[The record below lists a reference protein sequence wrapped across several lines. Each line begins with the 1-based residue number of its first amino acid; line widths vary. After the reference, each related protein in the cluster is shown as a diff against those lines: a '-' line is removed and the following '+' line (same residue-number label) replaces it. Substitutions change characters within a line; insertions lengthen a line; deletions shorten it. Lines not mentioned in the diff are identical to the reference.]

1 MPEIALN
8 ERYIIKNYVDSFAL
22 GHYARVLEAVDLS
35 KGQTVALKVM
45 RPEHLDRE
53 AAPKWEAQAFPH
65 EADLLMRLADHP
77 TPVRLLDCGYLS
89 ASGEYPSSGILLS
102 FGTNAAAFRE
112 GLYANIARG
121 WRPYLALE
129 YLPREHNLLYQM
141 QVQRG
146 QQRRRLPTEEGID
159 LAMQFGT
166 LLQAAHS
173 QGIVYMDHKLEHIYW
188 DGETLRII
196 DWNSSKLLEPGRQTQ
211 TLDNSRQKDIHHLC
225 VGVLYPIFTGLSPQR
240 GGLRPQ
246 PAGMTEV
253 DARYSDVQH
262 LDFSVEPSLSSA
274 ITDLL
279 ESGARQDLPTADY
292 FLRRLEQVAVKF
304 GWESYIRGTEPA
316 LKEARDYMR
325 DGLAKLRHGEDLVR
339 EALNLLI
346 EAASIEDIND
356 DMDAELRRLMKGI
369 NEFLNARVI
378 P

>member
-1 MPEIALN
+1 M
-8 ERYIIKNYVDSFAL
+8 S
-22 GHYARVLEAVDLS
+22 
-35 KGQTVALKVM
+35 
-45 RPEHLDRE
+45 
-53 AAPKWEAQAFPH
+53 
-65 EADLLMRLADHP
+65 
-77 TPVRLLDCGYLS
+77 
-89 ASGEYPSSGILLS
+89 
-102 FGTNAAAFRE
+102 
-112 GLYANIARG
+112 
-121 WRPYLALE
+121 
-129 YLPREHNLLYQM
+129 
-141 QVQRG
+141 
-146 QQRRRLPTEEGID
+146 
-159 LAMQFGT
+159 
-166 LLQAAHS
+166 
-173 QGIVYMDHKLEHIYW
+173 
-188 DGETLRII
+188 
-196 DWNSSKLLEPGRQTQ
+196 
-211 TLDNSRQKDIHHLC
+211 
-225 VGVLYPIFTGLSPQR
+225 
-240 GGLRPQ
+240 
-246 PAGMTEV
+246 EV
-253 DARYSDVQH
+253 DARYNDVQH